1 MVSDIFGGPE
11 PTNGH
16 GHMTSNSQWDSGSET
31 IRMRNGFPINTFQ
44 NFNISLFENDPEFY
58 DFVRSVIP
66 RPQARLQNDST
77 FPDWLTN
84 KKQF

>member
-1 MVSDIFGGPE
+1 
-11 PTNGH
+11 
-16 GHMTSNSQWDSGSET
+16 MTSSSQWDNGSET
-31 IRMRNGFPINTFQ
+31 VRMRNGFPINTFQ

-66 RPQARLQNDST
+66 RPQAWLQKLILFS
-77 FPDWLTN
+77 DWLTN

>member
-1 MVSDIFGGPE
+1 
-11 PTNGH
+11 
-16 GHMTSNSQWDSGSET
+16 MTSSSQWDNGSET
-31 IRMRNGFPINTFQ
+31 VRMRNGFPINTFQ

-84 KKQF
+84 KNQF